1 MINPYCDALSGFFSE
16 MVYYGLLK
24 KEDAQCFRTEVKVK
38 PTFYILFT
46 AAICLALTNSFI
58 MKAVIQYFRDS
69 DSTSLREPNP
79 KVENI
84 DDFKFEDGTSID
96 SSEKEKIHPVPVLF
110 TDRYRWF
117 LYREDTMWA
126 SRQSSNSECCA
137 EISQQGSVKDTVE
150 DVEADTLARTFPVDR
165 EMDFYSQG
173 ILPHDDTSL
182 YTNS

>member
-24 KEDAQCFRTEVKVK
+24 KEDAQCFRTEVNVK
-38 PTFYILFT
+38 PTFYILVT

-58 MKAVIQYFRDS
+58 MMAVIQYFRDS

-84 DDFKFEDGTSID
+84 DDFEFEDGTSID

-117 LYREDTMWA
+117 LYREDIMLSSQWPSISEKAVPVYQDSSSDSLEDTRVYNLTRNSDFGRDNEHQCPADVSYDDA
-126 SRQSSNSECCA
+126 SIFTSS
-137 EISQQGSVKDTVE
+137 
-150 DVEADTLARTFPVDR
+150 
-165 EMDFYSQG
+165 
-173 ILPHDDTSL
+173 
-182 YTNS
+182 